1 MNLFIILISAFL
13 ILLSTTFCNHEDL
26 AFFIL
31 GLGFGSIG
39 IITGLAGIIFDKNFF
54 EC

>member
-1 MNLFIILISAFL
+1 MNFFIILISAFL
-13 ILLSTTFCNHEDL
+13 ILLGTTFCNHEDL

-39 IITGLAGIIFDKNFF
+39 IVIGLTGIILDKNFF